1 MIRALLLSV
10 LIWFTAATAQ
20 AHEVR
25 PAYLKLTET
34 AESEFTVVWKQPQLE
49 NRRLKINPVFPESCE
64 ETSEH
69 GLENYGDTVIER
81 WAIACP
87 LTSGTLTLEGLERT
101 LTDAFVDIDYLTRED
116 IRAVLKPSQF
126 SLNLAEA
133 PTSAAGS
140 YLKIGIEHVLAGW
153 DHLLFIL
160 GLVLLVRPRQVIG
173 VATSFT
179 VAHSL
184 TLAIT
189 ALGFVS
195 VPSRPVE
202 ILIAASIVFLAIEVI
217 RKHRGE
223 PSIAARKPWLIAFA
237 IGLIHGFG
245 FAGALA
251 DIGLPKG
258 QELFAL
264 FLFNVGVELGQIIA
278 IIAALCILWAVGNI
292 TKPGRRFMETLAT
305 YCIGAI
311 GMFWV
316 IERLSEYAA

>member
-1 MIRALLLSV
+1 MIRALFISLL
-10 LIWFTAATAQ
+10 LWIFAASAH

-34 AESEFTVVWKQPQLE
+34 AQDEFSVIWKQPQVD
-49 NRRLKINPVFPESCE
+49 NRRLKIKPVFPEVCS
-64 ETSEH
+64 ETSER

-81 WAIACP
+81 WSLACP
-87 LTSGTLTLEGLERT
+87 LTSGTLTLEGLDRT
-101 LTDAFVDIDYLTRED
+101 LTDAFVDIDFLSRDD
-116 IRAVLKPSQF
+116 IRTVLKPSQI
-126 SLNLAEA
+126 SLDLADA
-133 PTSAAGS
+133 PTSAVGS

-189 ALGFVS
+189 AMGLVT

-202 ILIAASIVFLAIEVI
+202 ILIAASIVLLAIEVI

-223 PSIAARKPWLIAFA
+223 TSLATRKPWLIAFA

-258 QELFAL
+258 QELLAL
-264 FLFNVGVELGQIIA
+264 FLFNIGVEVGQVIVILIA
-278 IIAALCILWAVGNI
+278 FCALWAI
-292 TKPGRRFMETLAT
+292 AKISKPTRRFTETLVT
-305 YCIGAI
+305 YSIGAI

-316 IERLSEYAA
+316 IERLSAYAA

>member
-1 MIRALLLSV
+1 MIRAVFISLLLCI
-10 LIWFTAATAQ
+10 LAASAQ

-34 AESEFTVVWKQPQLE
+34 AEAEFTVIWKQPQVD
-49 NRRLKINPVFPESCE
+49 NRRLKINPVFPKDCN
-64 ETSEH
+64 ETSER
-69 GLENYGDTVIER
+69 GLQNYGDTVIER
-81 WAIACP
+81 WTLACP
-87 LTSGTLTLEGLERT
+87 LTSGTLTLKGLDRT
-101 LTDAFVDIDYLTRED
+101 LTDAFIDIDFAARDD
-116 IRAVLKPSQF
+116 IRTVLKPSQI
-126 SLNLAEA
+126 SLDLADA

-160 GLVLLVRPRQVIG
+160 GLVLLVRPHQVIG

-189 ALGFVS
+189 ALGLIT

-202 ILIAASIVFLAIEVI
+202 ILIAASIVLLAVEII

-223 PSIAARKPWLIAFA
+223 SSLAARKPWLIAFA
-237 IGLIHGFG
+237 IGLVHGFG

-251 DIGLPKG
+251 DIGLPRG
-258 QELFAL
+258 QELLAL
-264 FLFNVGVELGQIIA
+264 FLFNVGVEVGQIIV
-278 IIAALCILWAVGNI
+278 IFAALCVLWAVSKI
-292 TKPGRRFMETLAT
+292 SKPSRRFTETLAT
-305 YCIGAI
+305 YGIGAI

-316 IERLSEYAA
+316 FERLSAYAA